1 MIKYSSQN
9 KEFTIKDTRSSQVGL
24 HYGDIGPIR
33 CSPSNVLNVMT
44 LNANSAM
51 EATDKRTEM
60 LGPIHAPQSHVH
72 KIVRELGC

>member
-1 MIKYSSQN
+1 MLTS
-9 KEFTIKDTRSSQVGL
+9 FKDTGSSQVGL
-24 HYGDIGPIR
+24 RYGDIGPLR
-33 CSPSNVLNVMT
+33 CSPSNVLNIMT

-51 EATDKRTEM
+51 EATDKRMEI